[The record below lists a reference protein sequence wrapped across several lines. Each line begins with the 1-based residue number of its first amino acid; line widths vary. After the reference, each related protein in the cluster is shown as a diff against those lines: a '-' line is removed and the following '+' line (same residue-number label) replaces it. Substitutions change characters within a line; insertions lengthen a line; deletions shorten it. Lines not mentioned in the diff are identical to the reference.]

1 MSVQC
6 GFKDGLGG
14 VQLFS
19 DQKWELLVNGLT
31 VSSELIGL
39 VDKDGL
45 CFVTNTGSVVTC
57 Q

>member
-19 DQKWELLVNGLT
+19 DQKCEVLTNGLV
-31 VSSELIGL
+31 VSREPIGL
-39 VDKDGL
+39 VDDDGL
-45 CFVTNTGSVVTC
+45 CFVTNAGSVVTC

>member
-39 VDKDGL
+39 VDGL

>member
-19 DQKWELLVNGLT
+19 DQKWELTG
-31 VSSELIGL
+31 IGL
-39 VDKDGL
+39 AVSREPAGFVDDDGL
-45 CFVTNTGSVVTC
+45 CLVMNAGSVVTC

>member
-14 VQLFS
+14 DQLFS
-19 DQKWELLVNGLT
+19 DQKCELLVR
-31 VSSELIGL
+31 GL
-39 VDKDGL
+39 VVSDEPIGFVDEDGL